1 VFADAKLHDIP
12 NTVGRAASVISSAGA
27 RWVSVHASG
36 GSTMIEAAA
45 RGMGGSG
52 GVLAVTVLTSFE
64 ADDLA
69 SIGVGSPL
77 DDQIVLLAHL
87 ARNAGAEGLVCS
99 PAEARR
105 LRTGGFDLTLFTPGV
120 RPRGASA
127 DDQRRVAT
135 PEDAIAAGADYLVIG
150 RPITR
155 ADDPVGA
162 VREIVASINHS
173 D

>member
-1 VFADAKLHDIP
+1 
-12 NTVGRAASVISSAGA
+12 
-27 RWVSVHASG
+27 
-36 GSTMIEAAA
+36 
-45 RGMGGSG
+45 
-52 GVLAVTVLTSFE
+52 VLTSFDV
-64 ADDLA
+64 ADLA
-69 SIGVGSPL
+69 SIGVGSRL

-99 PAEARR
+99 PAEARP
-105 LRTGGFDLTLFTPGV
+105 LRAGGFDLTLFTPGV
-120 RPRGASA
+120 RPRGTSP

-155 ADDPVGA
+155 ADDPVRA
-162 VREIVASINHS
+162 VREIAASINHS

>member
-1 VFADAKLHDIP
+1 
-12 NTVGRAASVISSAGA
+12 
-27 RWVSVHASG
+27 
-36 GSTMIEAAA
+36 
-45 RGMGGSG
+45 
-52 GVLAVTVLTSFE
+52 LAVTVLTSFE
-64 ADDLA
+64 VGDLA

-120 RPRGASA
+120 RPRGAPADVSAEPPRRRRHSRRCGLPRHRTTHHLA
-127 DDQRRVAT
+127 DDG
-135 PEDAIAAGADYLVIG
+135 GALQ
-150 RPITR
+150 
-155 ADDPVGA
+155 
-162 VREIVASINHS
+162 IVASINHS